1 MSQGVIKM
9 NRKYAEFGWAR
20 GSKIWAVSLQGMIA
34 TLLLLLTASSTLA
47 AVLQDINYSVLPGNK
62 VEIRLNMSESVNIS
76 REFTTNNPARISMD
90 FQGLSSALAKR
101 NTRIDTGEV
110 LGVTAVEA
118 QGKTRVVVALLQ
130 MASYTTRQDGSDF
143 VITIG
148 SSNSGSDSIYDEP
161 DSTVRTTTTSVST
174 GGSRIS
180 GLDFRRG
187 SAGEGQVILSLSD
200 SDVAVDLRQEGRK
213 IIADFFDTGIND
225 SLIRKL
231 DVIDFAT
238 PVTTIQTSK
247 SGKKIRL
254 TIDTENE
261 FEYLAYQTDNIF
273 TIELKPLTKREA
285 EKIRADKKLYTGER
299 LSLMFQDSEVRAVL
313 QIIAQHKGLNLVASD
328 TVRGNLTLRLQNVPW
343 DQALDIILKTKG
355 LDKRIDGNV
364 MLVAPAQEIAAR
376 EKLELETSKQ
386 VLELAPLRTELIQ
399 INYAK
404 ASEIASLLKAQENS
418 LLSERGSVSVDE
430 RTNSLLVQETSDKLE
445 EVRELAG
452 KLDIPVRQ
460 VQIESRIVTASSG
473 WTEELGVQWGATKIQ
488 SETTLSG
495 SLAGSNNLNR
505 QIGAGIGNSDGTSE
519 LSPGDVTRSLGDSL
533 NVSLPVT
540 NPAGSFGLTYAN
552 LSKGLILDLELSALE
567 NENRG
572 EVIAS
577 PRVITANQK
586 EAMIEAGEEIPF
598 QNATSSGATSV
609 QFKKAVLSLT
619 VTPQI
624 TPDDRIILDLTVTQ
638 DTRGEDTIS
647 GPAINTQ
654 QVTTQVLVDNGQTVV
669 LGGIYQQRTNRDE
682 TSVPF
687 FGDLPGIGWLF
698 KHNSDV
704 KSKQELLIFVTPK
717 ILKENMK

>member
-1 MSQGVIKM
+1 MSQGVKIM
-9 NRKYAEFGWAR
+9 NRKYAEFGWVRA
-20 GSKIWAVSLQGMIA
+20 SKFWTVSLQGMIA
-34 TLLLLLTASSTLA
+34 TLMLLVSTNSALA
-47 AVLQDINYSVLPGNK
+47 AVLQDISYAVLPGNR
-62 VEIRLNMSESVNIS
+62 VEIRLNMSESVNVS

-90 FQGLSSALAKR
+90 FEGLSSALAKR
-101 NTRIDTGEV
+101 NTRIETGDV

-118 QGKTRVVVALLQ
+118 QGKTRVVIALLQ
-130 MASYTTRQDGSDF
+130 ITTYTTRQSGSDF
-143 VITIG
+143 VITVG
-148 SSNSGSDSIYDEP
+148 SATGAPSIYDEP
-161 DSTVRTTTTSVST
+161 ASSVQASSASSAMS
-174 GGSRIS
+174 GSRIA

-187 SAGEGQVILSLSD
+187 TAGEGQVILSLSD
-200 SDVAVDLRQEGRK
+200 SDVSVDLRQEGRK
-213 IIADFFDTGIND
+213 VIADFFDTGISD

-238 PVTTIQTSK
+238 PATTIQTSRL
-247 SGKKIRL
+247 GKKTQLVIE
-254 TIDTENE
+254 TVND
-261 FEYLAYQTDNIF
+261 FEYIAYQTDNIF
-273 TIELKPLTKREA
+273 TIELKPLTRYEA
-285 EKIRADKKLYTGER
+285 EKLRAEKKLFTGER
-299 LSLMFQDSEVRAVL
+299 LSLMFQDIEIRAVL
-313 QIIAQHKGLNLVASD
+313 QIIAQHTGLNLVASD
-328 TVRGNLTLRLQNVPW
+328 TVSGNLTLRLQNVPW

-376 EKLELETSKQ
+376 EKLELEASIQ
-386 VLELAPLRTELIQ
+386 VAELAPLRTELIQ

-404 ASEIASLLKAQENS
+404 ASEIASLLKASENS

-430 RTNSLLVQETSDKLE
+430 RTNALLVQDTSDKLE
-445 EVRELAG
+445 EVRDLAR
-452 KLDIPVRQ
+452 KLDVPVRQ
-460 VQIESRIVTASSG
+460 VQIESRIVTAISG
-473 WTEELGVQWGATKIQ
+473 WTEELGVQWGATKIK

-495 SLAGSNNLNR
+495 NLAGASHLNR
-505 QIGAGIGNSDGTSE
+505 QVGTGVALGNVP
-519 LSPGDVTRSLGDSL
+519 LLPGEVARNLGDSL
-533 NVSLPVT
+533 NVSLPVN

-586 EAMIEAGEEIPF
+586 EATIEAGEEIPF

-638 DTRGEDTIS
+638 DTRGENTIS

-687 FGDLPGIGWLF
+687 FGDIPYLGWMF
-698 KHNSDV
+698 KHKSDV

>member
-1 MSQGVIKM
+1 MLL
-9 NRKYAEFGWAR
+9 
-20 GSKIWAVSLQGMIA
+20 VSA
-34 TLLLLLTASSTLA
+34 NSALA
-47 AVLQDINYSVLPGNK
+47 AVLQDISYAVLPGNK
-62 VEIRLNMSESVNIS
+62 VEIRLNMSESVNVS

-90 FQGLSSALAKR
+90 FEGLSSALAKR
-101 NTRIDTGEV
+101 NTRIETGDV

-118 QGKTRVVVALLQ
+118 QGKTRVVIALLQ
-130 MASYTTRQDGSDF
+130 MVPYITMQSGSDF
-143 VITIG
+143 VITVG
-148 SSNSGSDSIYDEP
+148 SATGAPSIYDEP
-161 DSTVRTTTTSVST
+161 ESRVQSSSAQSTMS
-174 GGSRIS
+174 GSRIA

-187 SAGEGQVILSLSD
+187 TSGEGQLILSLSD
-200 SDVAVDLRQEGRK
+200 SDVSVDLRQEGRK
-213 IIADFFDTGIND
+213 VIADFFDTGISD
-225 SLIRKL
+225 ALIRKL

-238 PVTTIQTSK
+238 PATTIQTSRL
-247 SGKKIRL
+247 GKKIQVVIE
-254 TIDTENE
+254 TVND

-273 TIELKPLTKREA
+273 TIELKPLSRYEA
-285 EKIRADKKLYTGER
+285 EKLRAEKNQFVGER
-299 LSLMFQDSEVRAVL
+299 LSLMFQDIEIRAVL
-313 QIIAQHKGLNLVASD
+313 QIIAQHTGLNLVASD

-376 EKLELETSKQ
+376 EKQELEASIQ
-386 VLELAPLRTELIQ
+386 VAELAPLRTELIQ

-404 ASEIASLLKAQENS
+404 ASAIASLLKASENS
-418 LLSERGSVSVDE
+418 LLSERGSVSVDD
-430 RTNSLLVQETSDKLE
+430 RTNALLVQDTSDKLE
-445 EVRELAG
+445 EVRDLAR

-473 WTEELGVQWGATKIQ
+473 WTEELGVQWGATKIR
-488 SETTLSG
+488 SEASLSG
-495 SLAGSNNLNR
+495 SLAGSNEQNA
-505 QIGAGIGNSDGTSE
+505 QIGDGV
-519 LSPGDVTRSLGDSL
+519 LDLGDSL

-540 NPAGSFGLTYAN
+540 NPSGSFGLTYAN

-586 EAMIEAGEEIPF
+586 EAVIEAGEEIPF
-598 QNATSSGATSV
+598 TTQSSLGSSNT
-609 QFKKAVLSLT
+609 QFKKALLSMT

-624 TPDDRIILDLTVTQ
+624 TPDDRIILDLTITQ
-638 DTRGEDTIS
+638 DTRGENTGS

-654 QVTTQVLVDNGQTVV
+654 QVITQVLVDNGQTVV

-682 TSVPF
+682 TAVPF
-687 FGDLPGIGWLF
+687 FGDIPYLGWMF
-698 KHNSDV
+698 KHNADV

>member
-1 MSQGVIKM
+1 MSQGVIIM
-9 NRKYAEFGWAR
+9 NSKCAEFGWTR
-20 GSKIWAVSLQGMIA
+20 GSKFWTVSLQRVMAALILMLSA
-34 TLLLLLTASSTLA
+34 NSAMA
-47 AVLQDINYSVLPGNK
+47 AVLQDINYAVLPGNR
-62 VEIRLNMSESVNIS
+62 VEIRLSMSESVAVS

-90 FQGLSSALAKR
+90 FEGLSSALSQR
-101 NTRIDTGEV
+101 NNRIDAGDV
-110 LGVTAVEA
+110 IGVTAVEA
-118 QGKTRVVVALLQ
+118 QGKMRVVIALLQ
-130 MASYTTRQDGSDF
+130 MSSYTTRQDGDDF

-148 SSNSGSDSIYDEP
+148 SSGESSSIYDEP
-161 DSTVRTTTTSVST
+161 VSSAPQSSSMSSTSST
-174 GGSRIS
+174 KIS

-187 SAGEGQVILSLSD
+187 SAGEGQVMLSLSNA
-200 SDVAVDLRQEGRK
+200 DVSVDLRQEGRR
-213 IIADFFDTGIND
+213 IIADFFDTDISD

-238 PVTTIQTSK
+238 PATVIQTSRL
-247 SGKKIRL
+247 GKKIRL
-254 TIDTENE
+254 TIDTESE
-261 FEYLAYQTDNIF
+261 FEYLAYQADNLF
-273 TIELKPLTKREA
+273 TIELKPLSKNEA
-285 EKIRADKKLYTGER
+285 EQLRKDKNLYVGER
-299 LSLMFQDSEVRAVL
+299 LSLMFQDIEIRAVL
-313 QIIAQHKGLNLVASD
+313 QIIAQHTGLNLVASD

-376 EKLELETSKQ
+376 EKQELEASKQ
-386 VLELAPLRTELIQ
+386 VSELAPLRTELIQ

-404 ASEIASLLKAQENS
+404 ASEIASLLKAKENS

-430 RTNSLLVQETSDKLE
+430 RTNSLLVQDTAFKLE
-445 EVRELAG
+445 EVRDLAR

-473 WTEELGVQWGATKIQ
+473 WTEELGVRWGATKIR

-495 SLAGSNNLNR
+495 SLNSSDNLNY
-505 QIGAGIGNSDGTSE
+505 QIGGGIGANG
-519 LSPGDVTRSLGDSL
+519 GVTRDLGDSL
-533 NVSLPVT
+533 NVSLPVAGA
-540 NPAGSFGLTYAN
+540 AGSFGLTYAN

-682 TSVPF
+682 TKVPF
-687 FGDLPGIGWLF
+687 FGDLPGIGWMF
-698 KHNSDV
+698 RHQADTRA
-704 KSKQELLIFVTPK
+704 KQELLIFVTPK
-717 ILKENMK
+717 ILKESLK

>member
-1 MSQGVIKM
+1 MSQGVIIM
-9 NRKYAEFGWAR
+9 NSKSAEFGWTR
-20 GSKIWAVSLQGMIA
+20 GSKFWTVSLQRVMAALILMLSA
-34 TLLLLLTASSTLA
+34 NSANSANSAMA
-47 AVLQDINYSVLPGNK
+47 AVLQDINYAVLPGNR
-62 VEIRLNMSESVNIS
+62 VEIRLSMSESVAVS

-90 FQGLSSALAKR
+90 FEGLSSALSQR
-101 NTRIDTGEV
+101 NNRIDAGDV
-110 LGVTAVEA
+110 IGVTAVEA
-118 QGKTRVVVALLQ
+118 QGKMRVVIALLQ
-130 MASYTTRQDGSDF
+130 MSSYTTRQDGDDF

-148 SSNSGSDSIYDEP
+148 SSGGSSSIYDEP
-161 DSTVRTTTTSVST
+161 VSSAPQSSSMSSTSST
-174 GGSRIS
+174 KIS

-187 SAGEGQVILSLSD
+187 SAGEGQVMLSLSNA
-200 SDVAVDLRQEGRK
+200 DVSVDLRQEGRR
-213 IIADFFDTGIND
+213 IIADFFNTDISD

-238 PVTTIQTSK
+238 PATVIQTSRL
-247 SGKKIRL
+247 GKKIRL
-254 TIDTENE
+254 TIDTESE
-261 FEYLAYQTDNIF
+261 FEYLAYQADNLF
-273 TIELKPLTKREA
+273 TIELKPLSKNEA
-285 EKIRADKKLYTGER
+285 EQLRKDKNLYVGER
-299 LSLMFQDSEVRAVL
+299 LSLMFQDIEIRAVL
-313 QIIAQHKGLNLVASD
+313 QIIAQHTGLNLVASD

-376 EKLELETSKQ
+376 EKQELEASKQ
-386 VLELAPLRTELIQ
+386 VSELAPLRTELIQ

-404 ASEIASLLKAQENS
+404 ASEIASLLKAKENS

-430 RTNSLLVQETSDKLE
+430 RTNSLLVQDTAFKLE
-445 EVRELAG
+445 EVRDLAR

-473 WTEELGVQWGATKIQ
+473 WTEELGVRWGATKIR
-488 SETTLSG
+488 SKTTLSG
-495 SLAGSNNLNR
+495 SLNSSDNLNY
-505 QIGAGIGNSDGTSE
+505 QIGGGIGANG
-519 LSPGDVTRSLGDSL
+519 GVTRDLGDSL
-533 NVSLPVT
+533 NVSLPVAGA
-540 NPAGSFGLTYAN
+540 AGSFGLTYAN

-682 TSVPF
+682 TKVPF
-687 FGDLPGIGWLF
+687 FGDLPGIGWMF
-698 KHNSDV
+698 RHQADTRA
-704 KSKQELLIFVTPK
+704 KQELLIFVTPK
-717 ILKENMK
+717 ILKESLK

>member
-1 MSQGVIKM
+1 MSQGVKKM
-9 NRKYAEFGWAR
+9 NSIFAEFGWVR
-20 GSKIWAVSLQGMIA
+20 GNKAWTVSLQKIIA
-34 TLLLLLTASSTLA
+34 SVILLLSVNSAMA
-47 AVLQDINYSVLPGNK
+47 AVLQDISYAVLPGNR
-62 VEIRLNMSESVNIS
+62 VEIRLNMSEAVNVG

-90 FQGLSSALAKR
+90 FVGLSSALSQR
-101 NTRIDTGEV
+101 NTRIDAGDV

-118 QGKTRVVVALLQ
+118 QGKMRVVVALLQ
-130 MASYTTRQDGSDF
+130 MASYTTRQDGSSF
-143 VITIG
+143 VITVG
-148 SSNSGSDSIYDEP
+148 SSSGAPSIYDEP
-161 DSTVRTTTTSVST
+161 TSSIPAPASMT
-174 GGSRIS
+174 SNSGATKIS

-187 SAGEGQVILSLSD
+187 TGGEGQVILNLS
-200 SDVAVDLRQEGRK
+200 SADVSVDLRQEGRK
-213 IIADFFDTGIND
+213 IIADFFDTAI
-225 SLIRKL
+225 SETLLRKL

-238 PVTTIQTSK
+238 PATYIQTSRM
-247 SGKKIRL
+247 GKKIRL

-261 FEYLAYQTDNIF
+261 FEYLAYQTDNLF
-273 TIELKPLTKREA
+273 TIELKPLTQREA
-285 EKIRADKKLYTGER
+285 EKLRADKKLYKGER
-299 LSLMFQDSEVRAVL
+299 LSLMFQDIEIRAVL
-313 QIIAQHKGLNLVASD
+313 QIIAQHTGLNLVAAD

-376 EKLELETSKQ
+376 EKLELEASRQ
-386 VLELAPLRTELIQ
+386 VSELAPLRTELIQ

-404 ASEIASLLKAQENS
+404 ASEIASLLKAAENS

-430 RTNSLLVQETSDKLE
+430 RTNTLLVQDTALKLE
-445 EVRELAG
+445 EVRDLAR

-460 VQIESRIVTASSG
+460 VQIEARIVTASSG
-473 WTEELGVQWGATKIQ
+473 WTEELGVQWGATKIR

-495 SLAGSNNLNR
+495 SLAASNDLNA
-505 QIGAGIGNSDGTSE
+505 QIGDGETD
-519 LSPGDVTRSLGDSL
+519 LSDSL
-533 NVSLPVT
+533 NVSLPVN

-669 LGGIYQQRTNRDE
+669 LGGIYQQRTNRDV
-682 TSVPF
+682 TKVPVL
-687 FGDLPGIGWLF
+687 GDIPYVGWMF
-698 KHNSDV
+698 RHQADTKA
-704 KSKQELLIFVTPK
+704 KQELLIFVTPK
-717 ILKENMK
+717 ILKESMK

>member
-1 MSQGVIKM
+1 
-9 NRKYAEFGWAR
+9 
-20 GSKIWAVSLQGMIA
+20 MIA
-34 TLLLLLTASSTLA
+34 TLMLLVSANSALA
-47 AVLQDINYSVLPGNK
+47 AVLQDISYAVLPGNR
-62 VEIRLNMSESVNIS
+62 VEIRLNMSESVNVS

-90 FQGLSSALAKR
+90 FEGLSSALAKR
-101 NTRIDTGEV
+101 NTRIETGDV

-118 QGKTRVVVALLQ
+118 QGKTRVVIALLQ
-130 MASYTTRQDGSDF
+130 MATYTTMQSGSDF
-143 VITIG
+143 VIIVG
-148 SSNSGSDSIYDEP
+148 SATGAPSIYDE
-161 DSTVRTTTTSVST
+161 SASSVQTSSAQSSMN
-174 GGSRIS
+174 GSRIA

-187 SAGEGQVILSLSD
+187 TAGEGQVILSLSD
-200 SDVAVDLRQEGRK
+200 SDVSVDLRQEGRK
-213 IIADFFDTGIND
+213 VIADFFDTGISD
-225 SLIRKL
+225 ALIRKL

-238 PVTTIQTSK
+238 PATTIQTSRL
-247 SGKKIRL
+247 GKKIQVVIE
-254 TIDTENE
+254 TAND
-261 FEYLAYQTDNIF
+261 FEYVAYQTDNIF
-273 TIELKPLTKREA
+273 TIELKPLTRYEA
-285 EKIRADKKLYTGER
+285 EKLREEKNQFVGER
-299 LSLMFQDSEVRAVL
+299 LSLMFQDIEIRAVL
-313 QIIAQHKGLNLVASD
+313 QIIAQHTGLNLVASD

-376 EKLELETSKQ
+376 EKLELEASIQ
-386 VLELAPLRTELIQ
+386 VSELAPLRTELIQ

-404 ASEIASLLKAQENS
+404 ASEIASLLKASENS

-430 RTNSLLVQETSDKLE
+430 RTNTLLVQDTAGKLE
-445 EVRELAG
+445 EVRDLAR
-452 KLDIPVRQ
+452 KLDVPVRQ

-473 WTEELGVQWGATKIQ
+473 WTEELGVQWGATKIK

-495 SLAGSNNLNR
+495 NLAGSSNLNR
-505 QIGAGIGNSDGTSE
+505 QVGNGVA
-519 LSPGDVTRSLGDSL
+519 LGNAALAPGDVNRNLGDSL
-533 NVSLPVT
+533 NVSLPVN

-586 EAMIEAGEEIPF
+586 EATIEAGEEIPF

-638 DTRGEDTIS
+638 DTRGELTIS

-687 FGDLPGIGWLF
+687 FGDIPYLGWMF
-698 KHNSDV
+698 KHNADV

>member
-1 MSQGVIKM
+1 VMAALILMLSANSAM
-9 NRKYAEFGWAR
+9 
-20 GSKIWAVSLQGMIA
+20 
-34 TLLLLLTASSTLA
+34 A
-47 AVLQDINYSVLPGNK
+47 AVLQDINYAVLPGNR
-62 VEIRLNMSESVNIS
+62 VEIRLSMSESVAVS

-90 FQGLSSALAKR
+90 FEGLSSALSQR
-101 NTRIDTGEV
+101 NNRIDAGDV
-110 LGVTAVEA
+110 IGVTAVEA
-118 QGKTRVVVALLQ
+118 QGKMRVVIALLQ
-130 MASYTTRQDGSDF
+130 MSSYTTRQDGDDF

-148 SSNSGSDSIYDEP
+148 SSGGSSSIYDEP
-161 DSTVRTTTTSVST
+161 VSSAPQSSSMSSTSST
-174 GGSRIS
+174 KIS

-187 SAGEGQVILSLSD
+187 STGEGQVMLSLSNA
-200 SDVAVDLRQEGRK
+200 DVSVDLRQEGRR
-213 IIADFFDTGIND
+213 IIADFFNTDISD

-238 PVTTIQTSK
+238 PATVIQTSRL
-247 SGKKIRL
+247 GKKIRL
-254 TIDTENE
+254 TIDTESE
-261 FEYLAYQTDNIF
+261 FEYLAYQADNLF
-273 TIELKPLTKREA
+273 TIELKPLSKNEA
-285 EKIRADKKLYTGER
+285 EQLRKDKNLYVGER
-299 LSLMFQDSEVRAVL
+299 LSLMFQDIEIRAVL
-313 QIIAQHKGLNLVASD
+313 QIIAQHTGLNLVASD

-376 EKLELETSKQ
+376 EKQELEASKQ
-386 VLELAPLRTELIQ
+386 VSELAPLRTELIQ

-404 ASEIASLLKAQENS
+404 ASEIASLLKAKENS

-430 RTNSLLVQETSDKLE
+430 RTNSLLVQDTAFKLE
-445 EVRELAG
+445 EVRDLAR

-473 WTEELGVQWGATKIQ
+473 WTEELGVRWGATKIR
-488 SETTLSG
+488 SKTTLSG
-495 SLAGSNNLNR
+495 SLNSSDNLNY
-505 QIGAGIGNSDGTSE
+505 QIGGGIGANG
-519 LSPGDVTRSLGDSL
+519 GVTRDLGDSL
-533 NVSLPVT
+533 NVSLPVAGA
-540 NPAGSFGLTYAN
+540 AGSFGLTYAN

-682 TSVPF
+682 TKVPF
-687 FGDLPGIGWLF
+687 FGDLPGIGWMF
-698 KHNSDV
+698 RHQADTRA
-704 KSKQELLIFVTPK
+704 KQELLIFVTPK
-717 ILKENMK
+717 ILKESLK

>member
-299 LSLMFQDSEVRAVL
+299 LSLMFQDIEVRAVL
-313 QIIAQHKGLNLVASD
+313 QIIAQHTGLNLVASD

>member
-1 MSQGVIKM
+1 MSQGVKKM
-9 NRKYAEFGWAR
+9 NRKYAEFDWAR
-20 GSKIWAVSLQGMIA
+20 GNRIWTVSLQGMIA
-34 TLLLLLTASSTLA
+34 TLMLFLSASSTLA
-47 AVLQDINYSVLPGNK
+47 AVLQDINYAVLPGNR
-62 VEIRLNMSESVNIS
+62 VEIRLSMSESVNVS

-90 FQGLSSALAKR
+90 FDGLSSALAKR
-101 NTRIDTGEV
+101 NTRIDTGDV

-118 QGKTRVVVALLQ
+118 QGKMRIVVALLQ
-130 MASYTTRQDGSDF
+130 MAPYTAMQDGSDF

-148 SSNSGSDSIYDEP
+148 SATGAASIYNEP
-161 DSTVRTTTTSVST
+161 ASSVQRSAPTISSGTSQ
-174 GGSRIS
+174 IS

-187 SAGEGQVILSLSD
+187 TAGEGQVILSLSD
-200 SDVAVDLRQEGRK
+200 ADISVDLRQEGRK
-213 IIADFFDTGIND
+213 IIADFFDTGID
-225 SLIRKL
+225 TTLIRKL

-238 PVTTIQTSK
+238 PATTIQTSRQ
-247 SGKKIRL
+247 GKKVRL
-254 TIDTENE
+254 TIDTASE
-261 FEYLAYQTDNIF
+261 FEYLAYQTDTVF

-285 EKIRADKKLYTGER
+285 EKLRAEKNLYTGER
-299 LSLMFQDSEVRAVL
+299 LSLMFQDIEIRAVL
-313 QIIAQHKGLNLVASD
+313 QIIAQHTGLNLVASD

-376 EKLELETSKQ
+376 EKQELEASKQ
-386 VLELAPLRTELIQ
+386 VAELAPLRTELIQ

-404 ASEIASLLKAQENS
+404 ASELASLLKAKENS
-418 LLSERGSVSVDE
+418 LLSDRGSVSVDE
-430 RTNSLLVQETSDKLE
+430 RTNSLLVQDTADQLE
-445 EVRELAG
+445 DVRDLTR

-495 SLAGSNNLNR
+495 SLASSDNLNR
-505 QIGAGIGNSDGTSE
+505 QIGAGIGNLDETSDLLTGQVARN
-519 LSPGDVTRSLGDSL
+519 LNDSL
-533 NVSLPVT
+533 NVSLPVN

-567 NENRG
+567 NENKG

-682 TSVPF
+682 TGVPF
-687 FGDLPGIGWLF
+687 FKDLPWVGWAF

-717 ILKENMK
+717 ILKDSMK

>member
-1 MSQGVIKM
+1 
-9 NRKYAEFGWAR
+9 
-20 GSKIWAVSLQGMIA
+20 
-34 TLLLLLTASSTLA
+34 
-47 AVLQDINYSVLPGNK
+47 
-62 VEIRLNMSESVNIS
+62 
-76 REFTTNNPARISMD
+76 
-90 FQGLSSALAKR
+90 
-101 NTRIDTGEV
+101 
-110 LGVTAVEA
+110 
-118 QGKTRVVVALLQ
+118 
-130 MASYTTRQDGSDF
+130 
-143 VITIG
+143 
-148 SSNSGSDSIYDEP
+148 
-161 DSTVRTTTTSVST
+161 
-174 GGSRIS
+174 
-180 GLDFRRG
+180 
-187 SAGEGQVILSLSD
+187 
-200 SDVAVDLRQEGRK
+200 
-213 IIADFFDTGIND
+213 
-225 SLIRKL
+225 
-231 DVIDFAT
+231 
-238 PVTTIQTSK
+238 
-247 SGKKIRL
+247 
-254 TIDTENE
+254 
-261 FEYLAYQTDNIF
+261 
-273 TIELKPLTKREA
+273 
-285 EKIRADKKLYTGER
+285 
-299 LSLMFQDSEVRAVL
+299 
-313 QIIAQHKGLNLVASD
+313 
-328 TVRGNLTLRLQNVPW
+328 
-343 DQALDIILKTKG
+343 
-355 LDKRIDGNV
+355 
-364 MLVAPAQEIAAR
+364 
-376 EKLELETSKQ
+376 
-386 VLELAPLRTELIQ
+386 
-399 INYAK
+399 
-404 ASEIASLLKAQENS
+404 
-418 LLSERGSVSVDE
+418 
-430 RTNSLLVQETSDKLE
+430 
-445 EVRELAG
+445 
-452 KLDIPVRQ
+452 
-460 VQIESRIVTASSG
+460 
-473 WTEELGVQWGATKIQ
+473 
-488 SETTLSG
+488 
-495 SLAGSNNLNR
+495 
-505 QIGAGIGNSDGTSE
+505 

>member
-1 MSQGVIKM
+1 MSQGVKIM
-9 NRKYAEFGWAR
+9 NRKYAEFGWVRA
-20 GSKIWAVSLQGMIA
+20 SKFWTVSLQGMIA
-34 TLLLLLTASSTLA
+34 TLMLLVSTNSALA
-47 AVLQDINYSVLPGNK
+47 AVLQDISYAVLPGDR
-62 VEIRLNMSESVNIS
+62 VEIRLNMSESVNVS

-90 FQGLSSALAKR
+90 FEGLSSALAKR
-101 NTRIDTGEV
+101 NTRIETGDV

-118 QGKTRVVVALLQ
+118 QGKTRVVIALLQ
-130 MASYTTRQDGSDF
+130 ITTYTTRQSGSDF
-143 VITIG
+143 VITVG
-148 SSNSGSDSIYDEP
+148 SATGAPSIYDEP
-161 DSTVRTTTTSVST
+161 ASSVQASSASSAMS
-174 GGSRIS
+174 GSRIA

-187 SAGEGQVILSLSD
+187 TAGEGQVILSLSD
-200 SDVAVDLRQEGRK
+200 SDVSVDLRQEGRK
-213 IIADFFDTGIND
+213 VIADFFDTGISD

-238 PVTTIQTSK
+238 PATTIQTSRL
-247 SGKKIRL
+247 GKKTQLVIE
-254 TIDTENE
+254 TVND
-261 FEYLAYQTDNIF
+261 FEYIAYQTDNIF
-273 TIELKPLTKREA
+273 TIELKPLTRYEA
-285 EKIRADKKLYTGER
+285 EKLRAEKKLFTGER
-299 LSLMFQDSEVRAVL
+299 LSLMFQDIEIRAVL
-313 QIIAQHKGLNLVASD
+313 QIIAQHTGLNLVASD

-376 EKLELETSKQ
+376 EKLELEASIQ
-386 VLELAPLRTELIQ
+386 VAELAPLRTELIQ

-404 ASEIASLLKAQENS
+404 ASEIASLLKASENS

-430 RTNSLLVQETSDKLE
+430 RTNALLVQDTSDKLQ
-445 EVRELAG
+445 EVRDLAR
-452 KLDIPVRQ
+452 KLDVPVRQ

-473 WTEELGVQWGATKIQ
+473 WTEELGVQWGATKIK

-495 SLAGSNNLNR
+495 NLAGASDLNR
-505 QIGAGIGNSDGTSE
+505 QVGTGIALGNAP
-519 LSPGDVTRSLGDSL
+519 LLPGEVARDLGDSL

-586 EAMIEAGEEIPF
+586 EATIEAGEEIPF
-598 QNATSSGATSV
+598 ESGGKGAAVANV

-638 DTRGEDTIS
+638 DTRGELTDS

-654 QVTTQVLVDNGQTVV
+654 QVTTQVLVNNGQTVV

-687 FGDLPGIGWLF
+687 FGDIPYVGWMF
-698 KHNSDV
+698 KHNSEV

-717 ILKENMK
+717 ILKENIK

>member
-9 NRKYAEFGWAR
+9 NRKYAEFGWVRA
-20 GSKIWAVSLQGMIA
+20 SKFWTVSLQGMIA
-34 TLLLLLTASSTLA
+34 TIMLLVSTNSALA
-47 AVLQDINYSVLPGNK
+47 AVLQDLSYAVLPGNR
-62 VEIRLNMSESVNIS
+62 VEIRLTMSESVDVS

-90 FQGLSSALAKR
+90 FEGLSSALAKR
-101 NTRIDTGEV
+101 NTRIETGDV

-118 QGKTRVVVALLQ
+118 QGKTRVVIALLK
-130 MASYTTRQDGSDF
+130 MAAYTTSQSGNDF
-143 VITIG
+143 VITVG
-148 SSNSGSDSIYDEP
+148 SSTGAPSIYNEP
-161 DSTVRTTTTSVST
+161 ASSVQTTSVQTSMN
-174 GGSRIS
+174 GSRIA

-187 SAGEGQVILSLSD
+187 TSGEGQVILSLSD
-200 SDVAVDLRQEGRK
+200 SDVSVDLRQEGRK
-213 IIADFFDTGIND
+213 VIADFFDTGISD

-238 PVTTIQTSK
+238 PATTIQTSRV
-247 SGKKIRL
+247 GKKIRVVIE
-254 TIDTENE
+254 TAND

-273 TIELKPLTKREA
+273 TIELKPLTRYEA
-285 EKIRADKKLYTGER
+285 EKLRAEKNQFVGER
-299 LSLMFQDSEVRAVL
+299 LSLMFQDIEIRAVL
-313 QIIAQHKGLNLVASD
+313 QIIAQHTGLNLVASD

-376 EKLELETSKQ
+376 EKMELEASIQ
-386 VLELAPLRTELIQ
+386 VSELAPLRTELIQ

-404 ASEIASLLKAQENS
+404 ASEIAGLLKASENS

-430 RTNSLLVQETSDKLE
+430 RTNALLVQDTADKLE
-445 EVRELAG
+445 EVRDLAR
-452 KLDIPVRQ
+452 KLDVPVRQ

-495 SLAGSNNLNR
+495 SLAGSSNLNR
-505 QIGAGIGNSDGTSE
+505 QVGDGVALGNTP
-519 LSPGDVTRSLGDSL
+519 LAPGDVDRNLGDSL
-533 NVSLPVT
+533 NVSLPVS

-638 DTRGEDTIS
+638 DTRGENTIS

-687 FGDLPGIGWLF
+687 FGDIPGLGWMF
-698 KHNSDV
+698 KHTADV